1 MAKKLLKDRKEKAL
15 NFRCKKYLYDFMTDF
30 VKDKPYERSDVLNKL
45 VENFYLEYQ
54 KGNNL
59 SRIMDM
65 DFIFVPVDQRT
76 MEFLKANADDCGVS
90 VREMVVDIIHYFFM
104 GFLSGEF
111 TKTYGELKSGMEK
124 DLKQET
130 KVKA

>member
-59 SRIMDM
+59 NRIMDM

-76 MEFLKANADDCGVS
+76 MEFLKANADECGCS

-111 TKTYGELKSGMEK
+111 NKTYGELKSGMEK
-124 DLKQET
+124 DLYNKLE
-130 KVKA
+130 KK